1 MPLSS
6 VLGPWIRSRHGYAVA
21 VVLTATLFAAAG
33 PAAAEAAPVV
43 AAGAAAQR
51 PISAS
56 AFMDRATAAAW
67 RTVPSWV
74 LIAAH
79 DKSIAPDLE
88 RFEAERARSHTV
100 EVDSSHVAMI
110 THPDAVTDLIVEEAT
125 GAQTPAK
132 ANLADRSSSR
142 TRALVAGG
150 GIAVAAVLTG
160 AGLVAVSRKR
170 RNSVR

>member
-33 PAAAEAAPVV
+33 PAAADAAPVV
-43 AAGAAAQR
+43 AAGPAAQR
-51 PISAS
+51 PINAS
-56 AFMDRATAAAW
+56 AFMDKATAAAW
-67 RTVPSWV
+67 RTVPSWALV
-74 LIAAH
+74 AAH
-79 DKSIAPDLE
+79 DKSIAADME

-110 THPDAVTDLIVEEAT
+110 THPDAVTDLIVAAT
-125 GAQTPAK
+125 GAQAPAK